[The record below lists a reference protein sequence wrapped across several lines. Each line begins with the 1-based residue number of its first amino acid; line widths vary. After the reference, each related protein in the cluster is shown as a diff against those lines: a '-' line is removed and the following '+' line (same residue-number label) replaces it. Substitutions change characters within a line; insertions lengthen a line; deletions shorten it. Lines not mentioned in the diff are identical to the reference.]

1 MSAASRRRSK
11 ARSSGGARRSVPSV
25 RAKSRGSDRRGPPPR
40 FFRLVGAAIVAIL
53 GAILLIFFWGVMAR
67 PVRHQDGWVR
77 FEASD
82 DRDRV
87 VRSLYEQR
95 LIDAPLFFQIYWRT
109 MAPGA
114 QLRPGTH
121 LLEYGL
127 TARQLVQRLT
137 ESARRPVVNV
147 TVIEGADRWD
157 IAERLHRAGVVDRDR
172 FLQAMT
178 NPALLAECGIAAD
191 SAEGYLFPATYPLG
205 LDSPAPRVI
214 RRMAREAKKRLQQL
228 RGSLAPGGP
237 PLALNETELITL
249 ASLVEKETPR
259 SDERARVAQVFY
271 NRLKDP
277 SAETLGR
284 LQSDPTAAYGCRLD
298 PGAAPSCAAFT
309 GKVTPRML
317 GDSQNAYNTY
327 RHAGLPPGPI
337 GNPGLESLRAALVPA
352 SGDELYFVA
361 DGAGGHRFS
370 RTFEE
375 HRTAVEAL
383 RQRRGL

>member
-1 MSAASRRRSK
+1 MSAAPRRPKSRR
-11 ARSSGGARRSVPSV
+11 ARGVAP
-25 RAKSRGSDRRGPPPR
+25 RAGRAGRA
-40 FFRLVGAAIVAIL
+40 LGAAL
-53 GAILLIFFWGVMAR
+53 GAVLGALLIVFFWGVMAR

-77 FEASD
+77 FEASPE
-82 DRDRV
+82 RDSV
-87 VRSLYEQR
+87 VRALYQQR
-95 LIDAPLFFQIYWRT
+95 LIDAPLLFEIYWRI

-114 QLRPGTH
+114 ELRPGTH

-137 ESARRPVVNV
+137 ESARRPIVNV
-147 TVIEGADRWD
+147 TVIEGAARWD
-157 IAERLHRAGVVDRDR
+157 IAERLQRAGVVERDR

-178 NPALLAECGIAAD
+178 DPALLLECGITAD

-214 RRMAREAKKRLQQL
+214 QRMVRETKKRLQQL
-228 RGSLAPGGP
+228 RASVASGGP
-237 PLALNETELITL
+237 ALALNEAELITL
-249 ASLVEKETPR
+249 ASLVERETSR

-271 NRLKDP
+271 NRLQDP

-284 LQSDPTAAYGCRLD
+284 LQSDPTAAYGCRLA
-298 PGAAPSCAAFT
+298 PYAAPSCAAFT

-317 GDSQNAYNTY
+317 GDSHNAYNTY
-327 RHAGLPPGPI
+327 RHPGLPPGPI
-337 GNPGLESLRAALVPA
+337 GNPGIEALRAALAPA
-352 SGDELYFVA
+352 GGDELYFVA

-375 HRTAVEAL
+375 HRSAVEAL
-383 RQRRGL
+383 KQRRGL